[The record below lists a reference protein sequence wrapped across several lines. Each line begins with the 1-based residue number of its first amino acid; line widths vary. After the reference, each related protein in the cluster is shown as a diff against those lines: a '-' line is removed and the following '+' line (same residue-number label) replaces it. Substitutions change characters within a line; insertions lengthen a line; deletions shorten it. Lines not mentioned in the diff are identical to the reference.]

1 MSRLAAISQFGQ
13 QVWLDNLSRHLIE
26 TGRLAQWLND
36 DAIAGVTSN
45 PAIFYN
51 AISKDAAY
59 QSDLARLKTEVADPE
74 RRFELLVLPDVRA
87 TADLL
92 APLYASSQA
101 DKGYVSFEVS
111 PTLANDAEGTV
122 AAAQRLWAEI
132 GKPNAMIKIP
142 ATKAGIV
149 AIEES
154 IAAGININ
162 VTLMFS
168 PQHVT
173 DVFGAYIRGLQRRA
187 DAGLPI
193 DQIRSVASIFISRV
207 DTLIDKLLPESEAA
221 LQGKIA
227 IAAAK
232 AAYIT
237 WQETFGGEAFAALR
251 AKGARP
257 QTPLWASTG
266 TKNPAY
272 RDVMYV
278 EELIGAE
285 TVNTVPDATLAAFAD
300 HGEARSSLAEN
311 LDVAVAQLA
320 ALKAAGIDLNQAGEQ
335 LQQEGLK
342 QFDEAFEKLIALV
355 K

>member
-1 MSRLAAISQFGQ
+1 MSRLSAITQYGQ
-13 QVWLDNLSRHLIE
+13 QIWLDNLSRHLIQS
-26 TGRLAQWLND
+26 GRLAQWLSEDN
-36 DAIAGVTSN
+36 IAGVTSN

-59 QSDLARLKTEVADPE
+59 QDDLAKLKLSETDPE
-74 RRFELLVLPDVRA
+74 RRFEKLVLPDVQA

-92 APLYASSQA
+92 LPLYTSSKA

-111 PTLANDAEGTV
+111 PTLANDAEGTI
-122 AAAQRLWAEI
+122 AAANRLWAEI
-132 GKPNAMIKIP
+132 GKPNVMIKIP

-168 PQHVT
+168 PQHVH

-193 DQIRSVASIFISRV
+193 DHIRSVASIFISRV
-207 DTLIDKLLPESEAA
+207 DTLVDKSLPAA
-221 LQGKIA
+221 GQHLQGKIA
-227 IAAAK
+227 IASAK
-232 AAYIT
+232 DAYAV
-237 WQETFGGEAFAALR
+237 WQKTFGGEAFAALR
-251 AKGARP
+251 AKGGRP

-285 TVNTVPDATLAAFAD
+285 TVNTVPDATMAAFAD
-300 HGEARSSLAEN
+300 HGEARSSLTEHM
-311 LDVAVAQLA
+311 DVAQQQLA
-320 ALKAAGIDLNQAGEQ
+320 ELTALGLDLNQLGEQ

-342 QFDEAFEKLIALV
+342 QFDEAFEKLIVLV
-355 K
+355 A